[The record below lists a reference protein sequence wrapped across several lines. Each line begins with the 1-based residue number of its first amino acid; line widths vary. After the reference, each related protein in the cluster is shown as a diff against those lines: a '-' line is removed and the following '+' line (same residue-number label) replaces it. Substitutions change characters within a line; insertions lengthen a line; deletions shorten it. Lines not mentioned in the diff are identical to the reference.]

1 MGPSILSGK
10 IPILGG
16 FIAFI
21 LCVPAANWLI
31 SNVGSYCVPDG
42 PCLIPVFPGIMA
54 PSGILMV
61 GLALVLRDVVH
72 ETLGVRWAL
81 VGILIGGL
89 FSAIFS
95 PASLVVAST
104 VAFLVSEIG
113 DLAVYAPLRKSGFV
127 RAAVISS
134 IVGLVLDSL
143 IFLTIAFGSLEFL
156 SGQVI
161 GKLWMVM
168 LAVPILAYFRSRLS
182 KPLAS

>member
-1 MGPSILSGK
+1 MKALFQRRNV
-10 IPILGG
+10 PILGV

-21 LCVPAANWLI
+21 SCVPAANWLI
-31 SNVGSYCVPDG
+31 SNFGTYWVPDG
-42 PCLIPVFPGIMA
+42 PCLIPVFPEIMA

-113 DLAVYAPLRKSGFV
+113 DLAIYAPLRKRGFV
-127 RAAVISS
+127 RAAVLSS

-143 IFLTIAFGSLEFL
+143 IFLAIAFGSLEFL
-156 SGQVI
+156 SGQII
-161 GKLWMVM
+161 GKFWMVM
-168 LAVPILAYFRSRLS
+168 LTIPILAHFRDRLFATGV
-182 KPLAS
+182 P

>member
-1 MGPSILSGK
+1 MKALFQRRNA
-10 IPILGG
+10 PILGV
-16 FIAFI
+16 FIVFVS
-21 LCVPAANWLI
+21 CVPAANWLI
-31 SNVGSYCVPDG
+31 SNFGTYCVPDG

-104 VAFLVSEIG
+104 TAFLVSEVG
-113 DLAVYAPLRKSGFV
+113 DLVVYTPLRKSGFV

-143 IFLTIAFGSLEFL
+143 IFLAIAFGSLEFL
-156 SGQVI
+156 AGQVL
-161 GKLWMVM
+161 GKVWMVM
-168 LAVPILAYFRSRLS
+168 IAIPLLVYFKARFQQVEST
-182 KPLAS
+182 

>member
-1 MGPSILSGK
+1 
-10 IPILGG
+10 
-16 FIAFI
+16 
-21 LCVPAANWLI
+21 
-31 SNVGSYCVPDG
+31 
-42 PCLIPVFPGIMA
+42 MA

-72 ETLGVRWAL
+72 ETLGIRWAL

-168 LAVPILAYFRSRLS
+168 LAVPVLAYFRSQLS
-182 KPLAS
+182 KPVAS